1 MRDTDRSPPRERWT
15 RVAQALRQT
24 TTRALPGLEWMRGY
38 HGAWLRPDLIAGVTL
53 AAVIVPIG
61 MAYGQLAG
69 LPPVTGIY
77 ASMLPLL
84 AYALFGSS
92 RLLIVGPDASSA
104 ALVAAAVA
112 PLAAGSATRYAEL
125 AALLAIETGV
135 ICVVAGIARLGFIAS
150 FLSRPILV
158 GYMNGLALT
167 VIASQLPGVF
177 GITVTATGFFGQIV
191 QLIANLGHTHAL
203 TLGIGVGVLAIIVT
217 LRRIAPALP
226 GPLIA
231 VVAATLAVIVWRL
244 DTRGVQTIGA
254 IASGL
259 PALTMPQVTP
269 SDAFHLLGDA
279 LGVALLIFS
288 DTILNAR
295 TFAARTGDRVRA
307 NQELISLGVAN
318 ATAGLSQ
325 GFPVSASGSRTAVNE
340 AAGAKTQL
348 AGIVAAIALA
358 IMLLLLTGPLSAFPT
373 AALGAILI
381 AAAARLF
388 DMSTLR
394 SLAHADWRELAV
406 ALVTLIGVLT
416 LGLLQGIVLAI
427 ALSLLLLLAQ
437 AVRPHDAVL
446 AEVKGVDGY
455 HDVEEYPQGSR
466 APGLIVYRFD
476 APLFFANADYFQHRV
491 RELIASSDG
500 PVEWFLLDAEAITAV
515 DSTAAQFLEETRRE
529 LASQGTLLVIARAK
543 QPVRIQ
549 LSRLGLIEAI
559 GKQRFYPSIRSAV
572 EAFHAR
578 HDE

>member
-1 MRDTDRSPPRERWT
+1 MRDTDRSPPRERWA

-112 PLAAGSATRYAEL
+112 PLAAGSATRYAGL

-340 AAGAKTQL
+340 AAGGKTQL
-348 AGIVAAIALA
+348 AGVVAAIALA

>member
-1 MRDTDRSPPRERWT
+1 MRDTDRSPPRERWA

-340 AAGAKTQL
+340 AAGGKTQL

-446 AEVKGVDGY
+446 GEVKGVDGY

>member
-1 MRDTDRSPPRERWT
+1 MRDTDRSPPRERWA

-24 TTRALPGLEWMRGY
+24 TTRVLPGLEWMRGY

-112 PLAAGSATRYAEL
+112 PLAAGSATRYAGL

-340 AAGAKTQL
+340 AAGGKTQL

-416 LGLLQGIVLAI
+416 LGLLQGIVLAV